1 MKLTRVRLGVGTVSK
16 PEDRKW
22 SKVQFS
28 VENKSEEAGLSASAY
43 VTPIQDLT
51 EREEPNLMQSTK
63 LHFGE
68 EVQDSQRIDSLQK
81 DSPECDS
88 RKHSNS
94 VKAKGD
100 PKGELNR
107 MSMHQHPL

>member
-1 MKLTRVRLGVGTVSK
+1 M
-16 PEDRKW
+16 
-22 SKVQFS
+22 
-28 VENKSEEAGLSASAY
+28 
-43 VTPIQDLT
+43 T

-68 EVQDSQRIDSLQK
+68 ETQDSQQIDTLKK
-81 DSPECDS
+81 DSPERDS

-100 PKGELNR
+100 PKGESKSYVHHYFLYL
-107 MSMHQHPL
+107 SLTFKVI